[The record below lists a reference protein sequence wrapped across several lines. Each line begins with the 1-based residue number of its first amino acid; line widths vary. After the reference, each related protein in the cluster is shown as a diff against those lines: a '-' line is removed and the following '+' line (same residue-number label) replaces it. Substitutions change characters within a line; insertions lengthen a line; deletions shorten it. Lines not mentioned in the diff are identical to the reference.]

1 MRWRVGFSVLHDEEF
16 CSFSSITYSCH
27 LLVQKA
33 ESQGRYWFK
42 DRPANLWFNNYKQR
56 LYNLLSFR
64 PSLVIFPQRSKSTY
78 PSGKKMKDVRIK
90 NKHVLLEDAHCIFK
104 LRRLEAFIIKQLMM
118 GQNPKGFLF
127 SFTSCQ
133 LQLQIKQDPD
143 LSFIDK
149 SSKACK
155 V

>member
-1 MRWRVGFSVLHDEEF
+1 MNMKGSSQLRDEEF
-16 CSFSSITYSCH
+16 CSFCSITYSCQ
-27 LLVQKA
+27 LLLQKA
-33 ESQGRYWFK
+33 ESQGHCWFK
-42 DRPANLWFNNYKQR
+42 DRSANLWFNNYKQR
-56 LYNLLSFR
+56 VYNFLSSR
-64 PSLVIFPQRSKSTY
+64 PSLVIFPQHSKSTY

-90 NKHVLLEDAHCIFK
+90 NKHVLLEDTHYIFK
-104 LRRLEAFIIKQLMM
+104 LRRLEASTIKQLMM

-143 LSFIDK
+143 LSFAVK